1 MKPLITNPLSIRQV
15 KTENF
20 RRLVKY
26 LKLVSDSELMSR
38 EDLIGTLSWN
48 GYIKRK
54 FKIGWE

>member
-1 MKPLITNPLSIRQV
+1 MTPLLTNPLNIRQV

-26 LKLVSDSELMSR
+26 LKLVSDSNLMSR
-38 EDLIGTLSWN
+38 EDLIETLSWN

>member
-1 MKPLITNPLSIRQV
+1 MTPLLTNPLNIRSV
-15 KTENF
+15 DTENF

-26 LKLVSDSELMSR
+26 LKLVSDSNLMSR
-38 EDLIGTLSWN
+38 EDLIAILSCN